1 MPVAETAERMVIR
14 MTMNDVA
21 AMTCDFITPAVAA
34 SVLKM
39 DTGRLIEYARKGALP
54 FPVQISGNRVK
65 ISRRGF
71 MECYGYAEPEKKKTT
86 AEQLLAEVHQIN
98 TALKALGLIV
108 ARLLRVLDEEGYG
121 ELLDAAETVEGG
133 MKQ

>member
-1 MPVAETAERMVIR
+1 MIR

-21 AMTCDFITPAVAA
+21 EMTCDFITPAVAA

-39 DTGRLIEYARKGALP
+39 DTGRLIEYARKGQLP

-71 MECYGYAEPEKKKTT
+71 MECYGYAEPEEKKTT

-98 TALKALGLIV
+98 TAVNALALIV
-108 ARLLRVLDEEGYG
+108 ARLLRVLDEDGFSEM
-121 ELLDAAETVEGG
+121 LATADEGG
-133 MKQ
+133 VKQ

>member
-1 MPVAETAERMVIR
+1 MIR

-21 AMTCDFITPAVAA
+21 EMTCDFITPAVAA

-39 DTGRLIEYARKGALP
+39 DTGRLIEYARKGQLP

-65 ISRRGF
+65 ISRLGF
-71 MECYGYAEPEKKKTT
+71 MECYGYAEPEKTKTT

-108 ARLLRVLDEEGYG
+108 ARLLRVLDEDGFSEM
-121 ELLDAAETVEGG
+121 LATADEGG
-133 MKQ
+133 VKQ

>member
-1 MPVAETAERMVIR
+1 
-14 MTMNDVA
+14 MTMDDVK

-39 DTGRLIEYARKGALP
+39 DTGRLIEYARKGQLP

-71 MECYGYAEPEKKKTT
+71 MECYGYAEPEEKKDTMQ
-86 AEQLLAEVHQIN
+86 QLLDEVRQVN
-98 TALKALGLIV
+98 KALNTIS
-108 ARLLRVLDEEGYG
+108 LLMIRMIHVLDEDGFKEM
-121 ELLDAAETVEGG
+121 LDAADAEGG

>member
-1 MPVAETAERMVIR
+1 
-14 MTMNDVA
+14 MNDVA

-39 DTGRLIEYARKGALP
+39 DTGRLIEYARKGQLP

-71 MECYGYAEPEKKKTT
+71 MECYGYADPEEKKTT

-98 TALKALGLIV
+98 SAVNALALIV
-108 ARLLRVLDEEGYG
+108 ARLLRVLDEDGFSEM
-121 ELLDAAETVEGG
+121 LATADEGG
-133 MKQ
+133 VKQ

>member
-1 MPVAETAERMVIR
+1 MQVAETAEGMVRR

-21 AMTCDFITPAVAA
+21 EMTCDFITPAVAA

-39 DTGRLIEYARKGALP
+39 DTGRLIEYARKGQLP

-71 MECYGYAEPEKKKTT
+71 MECYGYAEPEEKKTT

-98 TALKALGLIV
+98 TAVNALALIV
-108 ARLLRVLDEEGYG
+108 ARLLRVLDEDGFSEM
-121 ELLDAAETVEGG
+121 LATADEGG
-133 MKQ
+133 VKQ

>member
-1 MPVAETAERMVIR
+1 
-14 MTMNDVA
+14 MTMDDVK

-39 DTGRLIEYARKGALP
+39 DTGRLIEYARKGQLP

-71 MECYGYAEPEKKKTT
+71 MECYGYAEPEEKKDTMQ
-86 AEQLLAEVHQIN
+86 QLLDEVRQVN
-98 TALKALGLIV
+98 KALNTIS
-108 ARLLRVLDEEGYG
+108 LLMIRMIHVLDEDGFKEM
-121 ELLDAAETVEGG
+121 LDAAETVEGG